1 MNWLFLTILGVFLF
15 SSNNLLHRILM
26 KDGKSDPYAQVVV
39 FYGLGGMIA
48 LLFAILHNGFQ
59 YWIIFDRPFLFIPLT
74 ITATAGPVFLF
85 KSFQLIDASE
95 NAILQSSQ
103 KLWTVLGAFL
113 FLGEYFS
120 VNKILGTLITLI
132 GIAIAL
138 WRKKKFQL
146 NIGVAFVII
155 ATFFYAGADLLS
167 FFLVRNIDPLSLI
180 VYVCFLPV
188 ITLLLLKPKTM
199 KKIQFYFK
207 PKYAVYVSIL
217 ATSDTLGTL
226 SIYYAYKA
234 GRNAS
239 QIAPIL
245 GTVILISVLLAI
257 IFLKERT
264 NIKNKIIGSVVT
276 LIGVLLVL

>member
-1 MNWLFLTILGVFLF
+1 
-15 SSNNLLHRILM
+15 M
-26 KDGKSDPYAQVVV
+26 KDSKSDPYVQTVV
-39 FYGLGGMIA
+39 FYGLGGIIA
-48 LLFAILHNGFQ
+48 LLLAFMHNGFQ
-59 YWIIFDRPFLFIPLT
+59 YWMIFDKPLLFIPLAT
-74 ITATAGPVFLF
+74 TATAGPVFLF

-103 KLWTVLGAFL
+103 KLWTVLGAFI
-113 FLGEYFS
+113 FLGEAFS
-120 VNKILGTLITLI
+120 INKILGTIVTII

-155 ATFFYAGADLLS
+155 ATFFYASADLIS

-180 VYVCFLPV
+180 VFVCFLPV
-188 ITLLLLKPKTM
+188 ITLLILKPKTVN
-199 KKIQFYFK
+199 KINFYFN

-217 ATSDTLGTL
+217 ALSDTLGTL

-245 GTVILISVLLAI
+245 GTVILISVVLAI

-264 NIKNKIIGSVVT
+264 NITNKIIGSIIT